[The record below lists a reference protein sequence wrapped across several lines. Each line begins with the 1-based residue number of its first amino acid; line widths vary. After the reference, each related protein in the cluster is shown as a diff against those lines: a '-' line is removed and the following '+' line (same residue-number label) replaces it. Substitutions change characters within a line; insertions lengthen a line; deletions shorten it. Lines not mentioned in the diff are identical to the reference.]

1 MYSMYCTY
9 VCVVTTTIVNT
20 REGKSKCCLMVVA
33 RGYVQFMYIDA
44 VAMLHGK
51 KSRE

>member
-1 MYSMYCTY
+1 MCGDNYNCN
-9 VCVVTTTIVNT
+9 IW
-20 REGKSKCCLMVVA
+20 EGKSNCWLMVVA
-33 RGYVQFMYIDA
+33 RGHVQFMYIGA